1 MSGRNLRMIHT
12 SDWHLGRS
20 LYDRKRHGEQEAFLD
35 WLADTMEKERT
46 DVLLVCGDV
55 FDSSTPGN
63 TAQALYYRFLCR
75 IARSS
80 CRHVVVVAGNHDSPA
95 FLEAPKPLLKAL
107 NIHVSGFAAADPR
120 DEVLVLRDDNGEPEM
135 VVGAVPYLRDR
146 DVRTVEAGES
156 TADKCR
162 KLAEGVAA
170 HYRSVCA
177 AAEEERAR
185 MIQPVPLVLTGH
197 LFAAG
202 GKVTEGDGVRE
213 LYVGALARVGAD
225 AFPAEADYVALG
237 HLHAAQAVGGDERSR
252 YCGTPYPLG
261 FGEGGQEKFVLRVEF
276 DGRKSRAE
284 ALPVPFFQR
293 LARVEGDR
301 ETVDHRLNELRKEGE
316 PAWLE
321 VFYKG
326 DEPASELRERLDEL
340 VNGSGLEILRIQNT
354 RAVRLAL
361 GATESGETL
370 DDLDPVEVFRR
381 CLTAREVPEE
391 ECAALHA
398 AFHEVL
404 AAVQEKEAEA

>member
-1 MSGRNLRMIHT
+1 MSMKNLKVIHT

-20 LYDRKRHGEQEAFLD
+20 LYDRKRHDEQEAFLD
-35 WLADTMEKERT
+35 WLADTMEQERA
-46 DVLLVCGDV
+46 DALLVCGDV

-63 TAQALYYRFLCR
+63 AAQALYYRFLCR

-107 NIHVSGFAAADPR
+107 NIHVSAFAAADPR
-120 DEVLVLRDDNGEPEM
+120 DEVLVLRDENGEPEM

-170 HYRSVCA
+170 HYQSVCA
-177 AAEEERAR
+177 AAEAERAATGL
-185 MIQPVPLVLTGH
+185 PVPLVLTGH

-202 GKVTEGDGVRE
+202 GRVTEGDGVRE

-225 AFPAEADYVALG
+225 AFPAEADYIALG
-237 HLHAAQAVGGDERSR
+237 HLHAAQTVGGDERAR

-261 FGEGGQEKFVLRVEF
+261 FGEGGSEKSVLQVDF
-276 DGRKSRAE
+276 DGRRCRAE
-284 ALPVPFFQR
+284 ALPVPVFQR
-293 LARVEGDR
+293 LEHVAGDR
-301 ETVDHRLNELRKEGE
+301 ETVDRRLEELRKAGE

-321 VFYKG
+321 ILYDG
-326 DEPASELRERLDEL
+326 DEPAGDLRERLDKL
-340 VNGSGLEILRIQNT
+340 VDGSGLEILRIQNT

-361 GATESGETL
+361 GASASGETL
-370 DDLDPVEVFRR
+370 DDLEPGEVFRR
-381 CLTAREVPEE
+381 CLVAREVPGE
-391 ECAALHA
+391 ECEGLAA

-404 AAVQEKEAEA
+404 AGVREKEAEA